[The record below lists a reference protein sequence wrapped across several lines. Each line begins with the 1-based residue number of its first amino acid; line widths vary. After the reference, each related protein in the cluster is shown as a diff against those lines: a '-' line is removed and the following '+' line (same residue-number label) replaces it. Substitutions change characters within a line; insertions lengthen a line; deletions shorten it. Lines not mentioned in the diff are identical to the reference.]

1 MCYNITM
8 PKVLIVIPAHN
19 EAGNIGK
26 VLDEIK
32 HDMDFAD
39 IVVIDDTST
48 DNTTD
53 IVRAHGVNCINNIFN
68 LGYAWTIQTGIK
80 YAVDN
85 DYDYLIQMD
94 ADGQH
99 IAKEAARL
107 YEYVT
112 SHDVDIVIGSR
123 YLEDTGY
130 KCPFFRR
137 IGTKLFSWLIKI
149 FCHQK
154 ITDPLSG
161 FQCLDRRVM
170 ERYAKMGAYP
180 EFPDANLILEMLLCD
195 YKVHEIPVRMR
206 MRETGESMHRGIIGP
221 ISYMINMCYAVVFV
235 FLQYFGFRKR
245 IKRRL
250 KR

>member
-1 MCYNITM
+1 MNM
-8 PKVLIVIPAHN
+8 SKKVLIVVPAHN
-19 EAGNIGK
+19 EAENIGK

-32 HDMDFAD
+32 RDAGFAD
-39 IVVIDDTST
+39 VVVVNDYST
-48 DNTTD
+48 DNTID
-53 IVRAHGVNCINNIFN
+53 IVRAHGVNCIDNIFN

-85 DYDYLIQMD
+85 GYDYLIQMD

-99 IAKEAARL
+99 IAKEASRL
-107 YEYVT
+107 YEYAT
-112 SHDVDIVIGSR
+112 GHDIDIVIGSR
-123 YLEDTGY
+123 YIKKTDY

-137 IGTKLFSWLIKI
+137 IGTKLFSGLIWL
-149 FCHQK
+149 FCHKK
-154 ITDPLSG
+154 IADPLSG

-180 EFPDANLILEMLLCD
+180 EFPDANLILEMLLCG
-195 YKVHEIPVRMR
+195 YKVHEVPIQMR
-206 MRETGESMHRGIIGP
+206 LREVGGSMHDGIIAP

-245 IKRRL
+245 IKERL